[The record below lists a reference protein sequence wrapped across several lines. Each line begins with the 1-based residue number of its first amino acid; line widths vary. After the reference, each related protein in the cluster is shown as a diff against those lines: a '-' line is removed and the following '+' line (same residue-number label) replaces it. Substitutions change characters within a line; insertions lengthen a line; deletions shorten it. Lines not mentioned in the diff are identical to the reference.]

1 MSVLTLIR
9 HGQATAFAKNWDRL
23 TTLGEQQAHKL
34 GEAWAAQN
42 IQFNRVVCGKLQ
54 RQKLTAEIA
63 CSYLQKCPDIE
74 QSAAYNEYDATGI
87 TGMEL
92 SPELEMLRS
101 DFLLNRESEDR
112 NKYFQKFLEG
122 AMKAWLAGEIVS
134 PRVES
139 AEAFFERVEKGLRSI
154 MNESKGNQRI
164 AVFTSGGVI
173 GRAVQWSTFALIDT
187 ALALNWRVRN
197 CSLTEF
203 LFSGERVSLDLFNAT
218 AHLPPDMITYR

>member
-9 HGQATAFAKNWDRL
+9 HGQATAFAKNSDRL

-42 IQFNRVVCGKLQ
+42 VQFNRIVCGTLQ
-54 RQKLTAEIA
+54 RQRHTAEIA
-63 CSYLQKCPDIE
+63 CSYLQNCPDIE
-74 QSAAYNEYDATGI
+74 HAAAFNEYDATGI
-87 TGMEL
+87 TGLEL
-92 SPELEMLRS
+92 NPELETLRNA
-101 DFLLNRESEDR
+101 FLRNRESENR
-112 NKYFQKFLEG
+112 NKYFQKFFEG
-122 AMKAWLAGEIVS
+122 AMLAWMAGKIES
-134 PRVES
+134 PGVES
-139 AEAFFERVEKGLRSI
+139 AAAFFERVEMGLRGI
-154 MNESKGNQRI
+154 VNESTGNQRI

-173 GRAVQWSTFALIDT
+173 GRAVQWSTSAPIDT

-218 AHLPPDMITYR
+218 GHLPAEMITYR